1 MKKIALTYGDI
12 NGIGVEILIKALNK
26 LSLPSED
33 VLIVGSKKVFE
44 YYAVN
49 YNLSL
54 NKNYE
59 IIDVELN
66 DGAFSIGKE
75 NAKSGEHC
83 FNVLKKACD
92 LVKSNIVKNIVT
104 APVSKNV
111 LNMAGH
117 NFSGQ
122 TEVLE
127 YFLAKDNEKSEM
139 LFVANDFKVLLLTR
153 HLSLKDVPAVLNQ
166 QMVVDKIERLNNVLK
181 TQFKLNCPR
190 IGVLALNPHAGEN
203 GLLGIEEKTIINP
216 AIEKLKKKGIEV
228 EGSLVADAAF
238 AQFGKAYFNNEKLPY
253 DCYVAMYHDQGLIP
267 MKLLAM
273 DNAVNTTIGLGSI
286 RTSPSHG
293 TAFDIAGKN
302 IARIESM
309 ICATKLALDLF

>member
-1 MKKIALTYGDI
+1 MKKLALTYGDL
-12 NGIGVEILIKALNK
+12 NGIGVEILIKTLNF
-26 LSLPSED
+26 LDLD
-33 VLIVGSKKVFE
+33 ANDILIVGSQKVFN
-44 YYAVN
+44 YYSDN

-54 NKNYE
+54 NKKYE
-59 IIDVELN
+59 IIDVEL
-66 DGAFSIGKE
+66 DSEAFSIGTE

-83 FNVLKKACD
+83 FKVLKKACE

-127 YFLAKDNEKSEM
+127 YFLAKENEKSEM

-153 HLSLKDVPAVLNQ
+153 HLALKEVPTILSEE
-166 QMVVDKIERLNNVLK
+166 MLIDKIERLNNVLK
-181 TQFKLNCPR
+181 AQFKLNYPR

-203 GLLGIEEKTIINP
+203 GLLGKEELEIINP
-216 AIEKLKKKGIEV
+216 TITKLKQMGINAD
-228 EGSLVADAAF
+228 GALVSDAAF
-238 AQFGKAYFNNEKLPY
+238 AKLGKAYFNNEELPY

-273 DNAVNTTIGLGSI
+273 DNAVNTTIGLCAI

-302 IARIESM
+302 VARIESM
-309 ICATKLALDLF
+309 VSATKLALELS

>member
-12 NGIGVEILIKALNK
+12 NGIGVEILIKALNF
-26 LSLPSED
+26 LGLDENE
-33 VLIVGSKKVFE
+33 VLIVGSQKVFD
-44 YYAVN
+44 YYSNN

-54 NKNYE
+54 NKKYE
-59 IIDVELN
+59 IIDVTLD
-66 DGAFSIGKE
+66 DGAFSIGEE

-83 FNVLKKACD
+83 FQVLKKTCELA
-92 LVKSNIVKNIVT
+92 KFGYIKNIVT
-104 APVSKNV
+104 APVSKHV

-127 YFLAKDNEKSEM
+127 HFLAKDNEKSEM
-139 LFVANDFKVLLLTR
+139 LFVANDFKILLLTR
-153 HLSLKDVPAVLNQ
+153 HIQLKDVPSVLNE
-166 QMVVDKIERLNNVLK
+166 QMVIDKIERLNNILK
-181 TQFKLNCPR
+181 TQFKLSNPN
-190 IGVLALNPHAGEN
+190 IGILALNPHAGEN

-216 AIEKLKKKGIEV
+216 AIKKLKKKGINV
-228 EGSLVADAAF
+228 NGALVSDAAF

-273 DNAVNTTIGLGSI
+273 DNAINTTIGLSAI

-302 IARIESM
+302 IARAQSM
-309 ICATKLALDLF
+309 ISATKLALELC

>member
-12 NGIGVEILIKALNK
+12 NGIGVEVLIKTLNFLDLDK
-26 LSLPSED
+26 NE
-33 VLIVGSKKVFE
+33 VLIVGSPKVFE
-44 YYAVN
+44 YYAAN

-59 IIDVELN
+59 IIDVALADE
-66 DGAFSIGKE
+66 AFSIGKE
-75 NAKSGEHC
+75 NTKSGAHCFQVLKKTCELAKSGY
-83 FNVLKKACD
+83 
-92 LVKSNIVKNIVT
+92 IKNIVT
-104 APVSKNV
+104 APVSKHV

-127 YFLAKDNEKSEM
+127 YFLAQNNEKSEM
-139 LFVANDFKVLLLTR
+139 LFVANDFKMLLLTR
-153 HLSLKDVPAVLNQ
+153 HLSLKSVPSVLNKK
-166 QMVVDKIERLNNVLK
+166 MIIDKIERLNDVLK
-181 TQFKLNCPR
+181 TQFKLFNPN

-203 GLLGIEEKTIINP
+203 GLLGTEEKTIINP
-216 AIEKLKKKGIEV
+216 AILKLKEKGINV
-228 EGSLVADAAF
+228 NGALVSDAAF
-238 AQFGKAYFNNEKLPY
+238 AQFGNAYFNNEKLPY
-253 DCYVAMYHDQGLIP
+253 DCYVSMYHDQGLIP

-273 DNAVNTTIGLGSI
+273 DNAVNTTIGLSAI

-302 IARIESM
+302 VARAQSM
-309 ICATKLALDLF
+309 ISATKLALELC

>member
-1 MKKIALTYGDI
+1 MKKLALTYGDI
-12 NGIGVEILIKALNK
+12 NGIGVEILVKTLNALDLQCN
-26 LSLPSED
+26 D
-33 VLIVGSKKVFE
+33 ILIVGSQKVFD
-44 YYAVN
+44 YYSDN

-54 NKNYE
+54 NKKYE
-59 IIDVELN
+59 IVDVEIDN
-66 DGAFSIGKE
+66 EAFSIGIE

-83 FNVLKKACD
+83 FNVLKKACE

-104 APVSKNV
+104 APVSKHV
-111 LNMAGH
+111 LNLAGH

-127 YFLAKDNEKSEM
+127 YFLAKANEKSEM

-153 HLSLKDVPAVLNQ
+153 HLALKEVPTILSEE
-166 QMVVDKIERLNNVLK
+166 MLIDKIERLNNVLK
-181 TQFKLNCPR
+181 AQFKLNYPR

-203 GLLGIEEKTIINP
+203 GLLGKEELEIINP
-216 AIEKLKKKGIEV
+216 TITKLKQMGINAD
-228 EGSLVADAAF
+228 GALVSDAAF
-238 AQFGKAYFNNEKLPY
+238 AKLGKAYFNNEELPY

-273 DNAVNTTIGLGSI
+273 DNAVNTTIGLCAI

-293 TAFDIAGKN
+293 TAFDIAGRN
-302 IARIESM
+302 VARIESM
-309 ICATKLALDLF
+309 VSAIKLALELS